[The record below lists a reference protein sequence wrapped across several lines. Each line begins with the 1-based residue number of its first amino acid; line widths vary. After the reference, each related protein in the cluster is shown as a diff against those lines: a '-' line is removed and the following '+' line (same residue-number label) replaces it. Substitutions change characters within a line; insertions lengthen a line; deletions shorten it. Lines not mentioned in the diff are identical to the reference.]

1 MFFKKKK
8 KIEESELEFKIQLIA
23 KMDTLIIHN
32 EALYQALRQM
42 KCDIDDLKAKILGG
56 NN

>member
-8 KIEESELEFKIQLIA
+8 KIEESELEFKMHMIA
-23 KMDTLIIHN
+23 KMDTLIMHN
-32 EALYQALRQM
+32 ETLYQALKQM
-42 KCDIDDLKAKILGG
+42 QYDIDDLKAKILGG